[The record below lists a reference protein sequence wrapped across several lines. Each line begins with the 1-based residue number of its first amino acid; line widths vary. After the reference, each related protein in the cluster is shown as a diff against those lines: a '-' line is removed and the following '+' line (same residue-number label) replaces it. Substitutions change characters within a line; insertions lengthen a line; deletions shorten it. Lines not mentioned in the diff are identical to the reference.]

1 MKEFH
6 AYNSDVGLENR
17 ILKWHPIT
25 SNIPPSPP
33 LDEFLRG
40 VLEEN
45 NKYVQIPDGKL
56 LLKRIEYHGFKV
68 KVFLKIEESTQCKA
82 VRVKINI
89 CEFKELSITMLKQLS

>member
-1 MKEFH
+1 MRWGTSPTSKRFQTSNSSSECECRLSEEVLEHILKEFH

-56 LLKRIEYHGFKV
+56 LLKMHQKNWISW
-68 KVFLKIEESTQCKA
+68 IQS
-82 VRVKINI
+82 
-89 CEFKELSITMLKQLS
+89 

>member
-1 MKEFH
+1 MSSFRGGIRAYFKEFH

-56 LLKRIEYHGFKV
+56 LLKMHQK
-68 KVFLKIEESTQCKA
+68 
-82 VRVKINI
+82 N
-89 CEFKELSITMLKQLS
+89 